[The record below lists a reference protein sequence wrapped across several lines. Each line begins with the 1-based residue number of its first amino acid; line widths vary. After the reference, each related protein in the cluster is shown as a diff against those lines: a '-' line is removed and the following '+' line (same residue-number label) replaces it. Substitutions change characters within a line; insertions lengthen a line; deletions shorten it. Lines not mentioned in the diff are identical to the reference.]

1 MTLALRQRQRRGTRR
16 NRQRYAFPVGIAVLA
31 IVAAFS
37 WIAYRSVNVAPFA
50 NPFVLHAV
58 VPADAPILI
67 PGDEV
72 RIGGVRVGDITHV
85 SPDAR
90 GRLVAFNINHGPV
103 SSDATV
109 TVGQQGFSGAAFLEL
124 SVGNARYPLHE
135 GATIDR
141 TRTATN
147 VDLATI
153 AAAFSAN
160 VRSAMTRSL
169 VGYGGGLAGQGTNIN
184 ALLGSLPILA
194 EDIQPVA
201 HGLTPQPG
209 VLADL
214 FAQLAH
220 TAAGFATPQP
230 GELGALVSAFA
241 GTTSVTARR
250 SGALDDLIEQ
260 LRPFEDQALTTLPL
274 TDPLLGAATTMSP
287 RLTVALGELHRAL
300 PSLNALLGSAP
311 DLPYLG
317 RLARAAQPVL
327 SNGTPVLTELTPIGL
342 TVPPLFAGLVPL
354 ANYLTPYRGDLIRDM
369 QLFENWSQK
378 AYRVGLASGAKAVR
392 FSPVFT
398 CSQLSRVY
406 PAPGQSANDRARSL
420 VNACQ

>member
-1 MTLALRQRQRRGTRR
+1 MTVALRQRQRRGTRR
-16 NRQRYAFPVGIAVLA
+16 DRQRYAFPVGIAVLA
-31 IVAAFS
+31 IVAVFS

-50 NPFVLHAV
+50 NPFQLQAV

-72 RIGGVRVGDITHV
+72 RIGGVRVGDVTRV
-85 SPDAR
+85 SPAAT
-90 GRLVAFNINHGPV
+90 GRLVAFNIDRGRIGIE
-103 SSDATV
+103 ATV

-124 SVGNARYPLHE
+124 TRGNTRYPLRE

-141 TRTATN
+141 AQTATN
-147 VDLATI
+147 VDLATV
-153 AAAFSAN
+153 AAAFTAN
-160 VRSAMTRSL
+160 VRSALTRSL

-184 ALLGSLPILA
+184 ALLGSLPTLA

-214 FAQLAH
+214 FAQLGH
-220 TAAGFATPQP
+220 TAAGFATPRP
-230 GELGALVSAFA
+230 GELGALVTALA
-241 GTTSVTARR
+241 RTLSVTARR
-250 SGALDDLIEQ
+250 SGALGELIDQ

-274 TDPLLGAATTMSP
+274 TDPLLGAATTMSR
-287 RLTVALGELHRAL
+287 RLTPALAELRQAL
-300 PSLNALLGSAP
+300 PSLNALLDSAR

-317 RLARAAQPVL
+317 RLARAAQPLL
-327 SNGTPVLTELTPIGL
+327 SDGTPVLGDLTPIGL

-354 ANYLTPYRGDLIRDM
+354 ANYLTPYRSDLIRDM
-369 QLFENWSQK
+369 QLFENWSQN
-378 AYRVGLASGAKAVR
+378 AYQVGLASGAKAVR

-406 PAPGQSANDRARSL
+406 PPAGQSANDHASSL
-420 VNACQ
+420 AAACQ

>member
-1 MTLALRQRQRRGTRR
+1 MTIALRQRQRRGTRR
-16 NRQRYAFPVGIAVLA
+16 ARQRYAFPVGIVVLA

-50 NPFVLHAV
+50 NPFQLHAV

-72 RIGGVRVGDITHV
+72 RIGGVRVGDITQV
-85 SPDAR
+85 SPVAT
-90 GRLVAFNINHGPV
+90 GRLVAFNIDHGPV
-103 SSDATV
+103 GSNATV
-109 TVGQQGFSGAAFLEL
+109 TVGQQGFSGAAFLDL
-124 SVGNARYPLHE
+124 SLGNARHTLRE
-135 GATIDR
+135 GATIDLAQ
-141 TRTATN
+141 TATN

-153 AAAFSAN
+153 ATAFTAK
-160 VRSAMTRSL
+160 VRSAITQSL

-184 ALLGSLPILA
+184 TLLGSLPTLA

-214 FAQLAH
+214 FGQLGH
-220 TAAGFATPQP
+220 TAAGFATPHP
-230 GELGALVSAFA
+230 GELGALVRAFA
-241 GTTSVTARR
+241 GTLSVTARR
-250 SGALDDLIEQ
+250 SGAVGDLIDQ

-274 TDPLLGAATTMSP
+274 TDPLLGAATTMSR
-287 RLTVALGELHRAL
+287 RLTPALAELHQAL
-300 PSLNALLGSAP
+300 PSLNALLGSGR
-311 DLPYLG
+311 DLPYLA
-317 RLARAAQPVL
+317 RLAHAAQPVL
-327 SNGTPVLTELTPIGL
+327 REGTPVLDELTPVGL
-342 TVPPLFAGLVPL
+342 TIPPLFAGLVPL

-369 QLFENWSQK
+369 QLFENWSQN
-378 AYRVGLASGAKAVR
+378 AYQVGLASGAKAVR

-406 PAPGQSANDRARSL
+406 PAPGQSATDHASSL
-420 VNACQ
+420 AAACH